1 MEIIM
6 NLGSMV
12 IGLVAYVLMAVG
24 LYTIAKRRGIRNSWL
39 AWIPVANYW
48 LLGCISDQ
56 YQYVAKGQNKSR
68 RKLLLTLSII
78 VEVLCIVM
86 IVLMVIWLVSVMSQT
101 GMDQMGLED
110 WLYMSSMDPDSME
123 IYMESQL
130 PMDYMVDEEQMIQTL
145 LAGVLGLLGMLAVLL
160 PLSIWMSVVYYMALY
175 DLYSSADPKN
185 ATIYLVLSIVLGM
198 LVGSILPSIFILVC
212 KDKDDGMPPRRQPSR
227 LDEITAQLPVIPEE
241 PWQDSEE

>member
-1 MEIIM
+1 MELIF

-24 LYTIAKRRGIRNSWL
+24 LYTIAKRRGIRNPWL

-78 VEVLCIVM
+78 VEVLCIVL
-86 IVLMVIWLVSVMSQT
+86 IVLLAVWLVSVLSQV
-101 GMDQMGLED
+101 GMDQMGMED
-110 WLYMSSMDPDSME
+110 WMYMSSMDPDSMDV
-123 IYMESQL
+123 YMNEQI
-130 PMDYMVDEEQMIQTL
+130 PMDYMVDDEQLMQTL
-145 LAGVLGLLGMLAVLL
+145 MTGMFGLFGMVAVLL
-160 PLSIWMSVVYYMALY
+160 PLGIWMSVVYYMALY

-185 ATIYLVLSIVLGM
+185 ATIFLVV
-198 LVGSILPSIFILVC
+198 SILLGNILTSIFILVC
-212 KDKDDGMPPRRQPSR
+212 KDRDDGMPIRRPSR
-227 LDEITAQLPVIPEE
+227 LDDITMQLPVTPEE
-241 PWQDSEE
+241 PWQANE